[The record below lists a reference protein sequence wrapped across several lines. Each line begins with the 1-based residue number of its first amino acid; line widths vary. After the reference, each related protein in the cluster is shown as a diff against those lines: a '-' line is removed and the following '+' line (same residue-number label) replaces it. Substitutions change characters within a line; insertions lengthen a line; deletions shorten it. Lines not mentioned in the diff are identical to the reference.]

1 MMKTGYPDQPIL
13 DREGRDL
20 DAMAVLHKLAEQS
33 GDGMVTELYRLAMDR
48 SQDTAVPRSM
58 PSSRTRTF

>member
-33 GDGMVTELYRLAMDR
+33 GDGMVTELYRDR
-48 SQDTAVPRSM
+48 KSTRLNSSHSAVSRM
-58 PSSRTRTF
+58 PSSA